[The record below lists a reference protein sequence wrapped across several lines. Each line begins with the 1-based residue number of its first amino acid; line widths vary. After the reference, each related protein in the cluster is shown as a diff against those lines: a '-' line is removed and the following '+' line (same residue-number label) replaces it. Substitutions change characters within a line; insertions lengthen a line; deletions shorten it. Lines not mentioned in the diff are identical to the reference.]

1 MSLGAQV
8 SEIFSAQVS
17 ACPSHSL
24 HAGVFWFVFA
34 LQKCC
39 NRYVGFYVLLFPQDL
54 HFSRNSVDLD
64 PCAVFRFT
72 NTLEPV

>member
-54 HFSRNSVDLD
+54 HFFSEFCRLGSLCCVSLH
-64 PCAVFRFT
+64 
-72 NTLEPV
+72 